1 MVQCTTRQIYRS
13 YIYKI
18 ESIATINRF
27 RNNIKHKS
35 NVYSI
40 ELRDTGVN
48 SFINKDEI
56 ELERI
61 PLIGRSINRA
71 AKRYEP
77 KEDVDFECSKDFIE
91 DGLLDSF
98 EIVELVSALEDAF
111 EIEISGRDIIP
122 ENFVSVETIED
133 MIDKYR

>member
-1 MVQCTTRQIYRS
+1 MEILA
-13 YIYKI
+13 ILK
-18 ESIATINRF
+18 
-27 RNNIKHKS
+27 
-35 NVYSI
+35 
-40 ELRDTGVN
+40 EL
-48 SFINKDEI
+48 
-56 ELERI
+56 
-61 PLIGRSINRA
+61 
-71 AKRYEP
+71 